1 MYKELN
7 SEAKRGGAE
16 ALFALAPLFACLMWW
31 LFAIL
36 HFFLSFM
43 FQCLVDLAIDQAI
56 QEYDLPISS
65 RLQSNT
71 GWSRN
76 RSSNSRI
83 RSRNFK
89 PFTVKHTSIRPF
101 LLVDLAIDQAI
112 QEYDLPI
119 SSRLQSNTGWSRNRS
134 SNSRIRSR
142 NFKPFTVKHTS
153 IRPFLLVDL
162 AIDQKQFK
170 ISQIQVVYS
179 QTVKYTGINRTSDV
193 KNVYTS
199 KLYVYIQ
206 IWSP

>member
-76 RSSNSRI
+76 RSS
-83 RSRNFK
+83 
-89 PFTVKHTSIRPF
+89 T
-101 LLVDLAIDQAI
+101 
-112 QEYDLPI
+112 
-119 SSRLQSNTGWSRNRS
+119 
-134 SNSRIRSR
+134 SRIRSR

-206 IWSP
+206 IWSH

>member
-43 FQCLVDLAIDQAI
+43 FQCLVDLAIDQ
-56 QEYDLPISS
+56 
-65 RLQSNT
+65 
-71 GWSRN
+71 
-76 RSSNSRI
+76 
-83 RSRNFK
+83 
-89 PFTVKHTSIRPF
+89 
-101 LLVDLAIDQAI
+101 
-112 QEYDLPI
+112 
-119 SSRLQSNTGWSRNRS
+119 
-134 SNSRIRSR
+134 
-142 NFKPFTVKHTS
+142 
-153 IRPFLLVDL
+153 
-162 AIDQKQFK
+162 KQFK